1 MPILAIEC
9 PDCGHRFEALVLDG
23 TITPAI
29 WHCSRC
35 GGVRGQPRPAHPPPG
50 QTWEEHPDGP
60 HTAACAC
67 G

>member
-23 TITPAI
+23 TTTPAI

-35 GGVRGQPRPAHPPPG
+35 GGVRAQPRPDIPPRRHP
-50 QTWEEHPDGP
+50 WEEHPDGR